1 MPPNPFPP
9 SDVLAAFGGRFALAL
24 PELRVGG
31 QGVVYKARRTHDKY
45 GNVTG
50 DDVALKLHLNS
61 GQDERVE
68 REITAMTNVQHPCLA
83 TLLEEGTETV
93 SGRRSRYVVWALIEG
108 EPLDV
113 TLQRG
118 GIGEK
123 QTARIA
129 RDVVSALSAIWSK
142 HIVHRD
148 VTPKNIMVRPDGS
161 AVLIDLGGARHLD
174 ETTVTA
180 TGATFGTLGYLSPEQ
195 SRGERTLT
203 SASDVFALAIVLVQC
218 LTGTHP
224 TGGNQALLNAS
235 PPRPATVVPHVSTG
249 MQQILDRMLHQRAS
263 FRPSL
268 SELEREFEQMM
279 R

>member
-1 MPPNPFPP
+1 M
-9 SDVLAAFGGRFALAL
+9 VAL

-31 QGVVYKARRTHDKY
+31 QGVVYKARRMRDKD
-45 GNVTG
+45 GNTTD
-50 DDVALKLHLNS
+50 DDVALKLHLNT

-68 REITAMTNVQHPCLA
+68 REIAAMTNVQHPCLA

-108 EPLDV
+108 EPLDLV
-113 TLQRG
+113 LQKG
-118 GIGEK
+118 AISDK
-123 QTARIA
+123 QAARIGN
-129 RDVVSALSAIWSK
+129 DVVSALFAIWSK

-174 ETTVTA
+174 ESTLTA
-180 TGATFGTLGYLSPEQ
+180 VGATFGTYGYFSPEQ
-195 SRGERTLT
+195 SRGEHALT
-203 SASDVFALAIVLVQC
+203 SASDVFALGVVLLQC
-218 LTGTHP
+218 LTGSHP
-224 TGGNQALLNAS
+224 TGGNQALLSAS
-235 PPRPATVVPHVSTG
+235 PPRAATLAPHISRE
-249 MQQILDRMLHQRAS
+249 MQEILDRMLHLRAS

-268 SELEREFEQMM
+268 SELQREFTRLM